1 MKINVRFYF
10 IFFLHSTRF
19 NPSHFSVGQ
28 LPITAFPKNRP
39 DLEYI
44 LSINENRNNA
54 GMDLLSNLTSKL
66 LFSPYLKKN
75 RENKIDLF
83 ISIFP
88 FFRLSIERNTPLYNY
103 KGNLKIRI
111 TLCHNFTKN

>member
-1 MKINVRFYF
+1 MCIKAPKMNINVRFYL

-66 LFSPYLKKN
+66 HFTFYLFNKI
-75 RENKIDLF
+75 RENKIVT
-83 ISIFP
+83 ISNFP
-88 FFRLSIERNTPLYNY
+88 FFCLSMERNT
-103 KGNLKIRI
+103 NL
-111 TLCHNFTKN
+111 